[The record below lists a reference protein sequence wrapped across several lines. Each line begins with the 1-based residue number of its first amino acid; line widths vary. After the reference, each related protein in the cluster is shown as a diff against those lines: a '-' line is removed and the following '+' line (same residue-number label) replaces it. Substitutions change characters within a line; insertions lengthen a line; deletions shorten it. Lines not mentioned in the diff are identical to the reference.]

1 MTVSTTTLKATFS
14 GNDSTTVFAYSWK
27 IFADT
32 ELTVIVRTTATG
44 TESVRAI
51 GTGSTN
57 YAVSGVGETS
67 GGNVTFVT
75 APASTETVVILR
87 NTALTQGTDYQPA
100 DPFPA
105 ASHEDALDKL
115 THVVQELDE
124 ELGRSFKVSRSVTDL
139 TTSEFT
145 DAAATR
151 ASKVLGFDSTGA
163 NLEAQQE
170 LGEYQG
176 NWAASTDY
184 GLRDIVKDT
193 DNNSIYI
200 CVTAHTSSG
209 SVPLSTNTDSAKWS
223 LIVDAASATTS
234 ATAAATSAQLAD
246 DWAVKTSGIVESSEY
261 SAKAYALGGTGVTDT
276 SGKGAA
282 KEWATET
289 SGTVDTSEYS
299 AKEYAVGTQA
309 STGGSAKSWAQDTD
323 QVNGASTN
331 DRSAQNWAQGASMTG
346 ATLGG
351 SAKDW
356 AQVTGGTV
364 DGTNYAAKEWAL
376 GTTVA
381 DGSAKD
387 WAVLAEDSAVTGSS
401 YSALHHAAKAAASA
415 TTASTQATNA
425 ATSATSSATQ
435 ASNASTSA
443 SAASASE
450 AAASASET
458 AAASAASAVGLQFAF
473 DSSTTMADPGTG
485 DFRLNHAT
493 VASVSAIALDATS
506 ADTGNPDV
514 SDFVATWDDST
525 STLNGHLILKKKGTP
540 ATFAIYTVGAVTD
553 NTGWLQV
560 ALTHVD
566 SAGSWSAADV
576 GYLQFIRLG
585 DKGDTGS
592 TGSTGSTGATGN
604 SAGLLMAFETTT
616 TDTDQGAGKVWLNN
630 SPASATV
637 VYMDDLEAGGA
648 SINALVD
655 TWDDSTTTALR
666 GTISIYKNS
675 APENFHIYNV
685 TGACTSASTYTKI
698 ACTFVQSSGTISDGD
713 AVSVQFQRSGDVGA
727 SVSTATTSAE
737 GKVELATTAETVT
750 GTDTGRVVTPAGLH
764 GALAGLTDTTITA
777 SDTLIFSDATDSNA
791 LKEDTVQ
798 GVLDL
803 VPDAAADAK
812 GKVELAT
819 TAETITGTDT
829 ARAIT
834 AAGLHGALAGL
845 TDTTIVAADQIVF
858 ADTSDSNALK
868 EDTVQGILD
877 LVTVNNGDWSGADL
891 SVANGGT
898 GASTL
903 TANNV
908 LVGNGTSAIGS
919 IAPSTSGNVL
929 TSNGSAWTS
938 AAASGGG
945 GAWSVKASGTFSGA
959 SELAITGISKTTI
972 LEVTVTDD
980 NGANIHMLVSTDNG
994 SSYASSS
1001 YKYAEHFM
1009 RSNDPLIYN
1018 NSNSTSL
1025 IDMGGS
1031 GDSDGE
1037 HFVRIYL
1044 PTPAE
1049 SSMRHQWQYT
1059 SMYNRSSDMYTK
1071 TGMGGHNTEQDI
1083 DAVKIKP
1090 SSGTFDGSYI
1100 ITELN

>member
-75 APASTETVVILR
+75 APASTETVLILR
-87 NTALTQGTDYQPA
+87 NTGLTQGTDYQPA

-115 THVVQELDE
+115 THIVQELDE

-139 TTSEFT
+139 TTPEFT

-234 ATAAATSAQLAD
+234 AASAATSATAAATSA
-246 DWAVKTSGIVESSEY
+246 
-261 SAKAYALGGTGVTDT
+261 
-276 SGKGAA
+276 
-282 KEWATET
+282 
-289 SGTVDTSEYS
+289 
-299 AKEYAVGTQA
+299 
-309 STGGSAKSWAQDTD
+309 
-323 QVNGASTN
+323 
-331 DRSAQNWAQGASMTG
+331 
-346 ATLGG
+346 
-351 SAKDW
+351 
-356 AQVTGGTV
+356 
-364 DGTNYAAKEWAL
+364 
-376 GTTVA
+376 
-381 DGSAKD
+381 
-387 WAVLAEDSAVTGSS
+387 
-401 YSALHHAAKAAASA
+401 
-415 TTASTQATNA
+415 TAA
-425 ATSATSSATQ
+425 ATSATAAATSATAAASSATGAASSASTATTQ

-458 AAASAASAVGLQFAF
+458 DAASAASAVGLQFTF

-553 NTGWLQV
+553 NTGWLQL

-616 TDTDQGAGKVWLNN
+616 TDTDQGAGKVWLNHGTP
-630 SPASATV
+630 SSATV
-637 VYMDDLEAGGA
+637 VYMDDVEAGGA

-675 APENFHIYNV
+675 APENFHIFNV
-685 TGACTSASTYTKI
+685 TGAVTSASTYSKI
-698 ACTFVQSSGTISDGD
+698 ASTFVQSAGTISDGD
-713 AVSVQFQRSGDVGA
+713 AVSVQFQRSGDTGA
-727 SVSTATTSAE
+727 AGAGSGDLLAANNLSDVDTAATALSNIGGIGAATTDTLTNKTFDANGTGNSLSNVDVAD
-737 GKVELATTAETVT
+737 LAT
-750 GTDTGRVVTPAGLH
+750 GTDGELITWDASGNPA
-764 GALAGLTDTTITA
+764 
-777 SDTLIFSDATDSNA
+777 
-791 LKEDTVQ
+791 TVAV
-798 GVLDL
+798 G
-803 VPDAAADAK
+803 
-812 GKVELAT
+812 LAT
-819 TAETITGTDT
+819 E
-829 ARAIT
+829 
-834 AAGLHGALAGL
+834 
-845 TDTTIVAADQIVF
+845 
-858 ADTSDSNALK
+858 
-868 EDTVQGILD
+868 
-877 LVTVNNGDWSGADL
+877 
-891 SVANGGT
+891 
-898 GASTL
+898 
-903 TANNV
+903 
-908 LVGNGTSAIGS
+908 
-919 IAPSTSGNVL
+919 VL
-929 TSNGSAWTS
+929 TSNGAGAAPTFQAAGGGGGGLTSVQVFTSSGTWTKPTDIATVRVQLVGSGATAKQNRRGGGAGGYSEKLIDVSSISSETVTVGAS
-938 AAASGGG
+938 AAASNAGNTSSFGSHCSATGGALGGAGAGGLGGVGTGGDINIYGGGGGVNVAYSGGAGDGGASYFGGGQHGFWEQNDVAETLTDLAYGGG
-945 GAWSVKASGTFSGA
+945 GAGSMSTYDQPDNSVGG
-959 SELAITGISKTTI
+959 
-972 LEVTVTDD
+972 
-980 NGANIHMLVSTDNG
+980 LVVVWE
-994 SSYASSS
+994 
-1001 YKYAEHFM
+1001 YK
-1009 RSNDPLIYN
+1009 
-1018 NSNSTSL
+1018 
-1025 IDMGGS
+1025 
-1031 GDSDGE
+1031 
-1037 HFVRIYL
+1037 
-1044 PTPAE
+1044 
-1049 SSMRHQWQYT
+1049 
-1059 SMYNRSSDMYTK
+1059 
-1071 TGMGGHNTEQDI
+1071 
-1083 DAVKIKP
+1083 
-1090 SSGTFDGSYI
+1090 
-1100 ITELN
+1100 